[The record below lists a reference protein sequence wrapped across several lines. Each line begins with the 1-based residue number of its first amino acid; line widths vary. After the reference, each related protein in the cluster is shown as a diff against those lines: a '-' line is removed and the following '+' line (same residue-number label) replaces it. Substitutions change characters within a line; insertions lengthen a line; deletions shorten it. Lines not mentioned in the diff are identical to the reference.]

1 MGKIRSEERD
11 MVVLCRKHWVLSQKT
26 WILVLIWLFLE
37 LNDWLWESLIL
48 SQPQSPYTSNGN
60 NSSFQLCHGLDARI
74 RSVMG
79 ISTSAEGMMTVRLN
93 KCLVYC
99 FKLEQ
104 NKSLTQVISLC
115 VSNLD
120 NIEIYQLWD
129 FPITFQNNNHH
140 DSWHL
145 LAL

>member
-1 MGKIRSEERD
+1 
-11 MVVLCRKHWVLSQKT
+11 
-26 WILVLIWLFLE
+26 
-37 LNDWLWESLIL
+37 
-48 SQPQSPYTSNGN
+48 
-60 NSSFQLCHGLDARI
+60 
-74 RSVMG
+74 MG

-120 NIEIYQLWD
+120 NIEIYQL
-129 FPITFQNNNHH
+129 
-140 DSWHL
+140 
-145 LAL
+145 